1 MLYTRH
7 DLRLA
12 SRGWHGGVLEEGVVP
27 GDVLGVALNTSARQ
41 VIYTLVPRRRAARLP
56 GAIAHQTGTARTELP
71 TGEVRLTGRA
81 RVYVGGR
88 AVGHVSRVWCDRLS
102 GLVTH
107 VLVRSGGGWL
117 ARGPERVLP
126 IEAVAKLEEGRVTLA
141 LSAADYA
148 RAPIYRPDADIARD
162 LHLAIALALH
172 DPRTRRDIK
181 VRVEDGHVTLAG
193 TVDAAEQRTGA
204 VRAAEGIAG
213 VRGMTVDIVIQEALA
228 DLVEHAVEDEIS
240 HRGYTGAH
248 FRAFT
253 EHGIVYLEGTVPS
266 DNARAGLG
274 RSALGV
280 TGVRVVVNNLHVDG
294 ESPDRA
300 DGTGPLTR
308 NR

>member
-12 SRGWHGGVLEEGVVP
+12 SRGWRGGVLEEGVVP
-27 GDVLGVALNTSARQ
+27 GDVLGVALNASARQ
-41 VIYTLVPRRRAARLP
+41 VIYTLVPRRRATKLP
-56 GAIAHQTGTARTELP
+56 GAIEHQLGTARTTLP
-71 TGEVRLTGRA
+71 TGEVRLTGRS
-81 RVYVGGR
+81 RVYVDGR
-88 AVGHVSRVWCDRLS
+88 AVGRVSHVWCDRLS

-107 VLVRSGGGWL
+107 VLVRGGGGWL
-117 ARGPERVLP
+117 ARGHERVLP
-126 IEAVAKLEEGRVTLA
+126 IEAVAKLEDARVTLA
-141 LSAADYA
+141 LSGAEYA

-181 VRVEDGHVTLAG
+181 VRVEDGHVNLSG

-204 VRAAEGIAG
+204 VRAVEGIAG

-228 DLVEHAVEDEIS
+228 DLVEHAVTDEIS

-266 DNARAGLG
+266 GNARAGLE

-280 TGVRVVVNNLHVDG
+280 TGVRVVVNNLRVDG
-294 ESPDRA
+294 EPPDRA

>member
-27 GDVLGVALNTSARQ
+27 GNVLGVALNAAARQ
-41 VIYTLVPRRRAARLP
+41 VIYTLVPRRRAAKLP
-56 GAIAHQTGTARTELP
+56 GASAHQTGTARTELP

-81 RVYVGGR
+81 RVYLGGR
-88 AVGHVSRVWCDRLS
+88 AVGHVSHVWCDRLS

-107 VLVRSGGGWL
+107 VLVRAGGGL
-117 ARGPERVLP
+117 FARGPERVLP
-126 IEAVAKLEEGRVTLA
+126 IEAVAKLEEERVTLA

-148 RAPIYRPDADIARD
+148 RAPIYRPDADIAHD

-181 VRVEDGHVTLAG
+181 ARVEDGHVTLAG

-228 DLVEHAVEDEIS
+228 DLVEHAVEDEIG

-266 DNARAGLG
+266 DNARNGLE

-280 TGVRVVVNNLHVDG
+280 TGVRVVVNNLRVDG
-294 ESPDRA
+294 EPPDHA
-300 DGTGPLTR
+300 NGTGPLTR

>member
-12 SRGWHGGVLEEGVVP
+12 SRGWRGGVLEEGVVP
-27 GDVLGVALNTSARQ
+27 GDVLGVALNASARQ
-41 VIYTLVPRRRAARLP
+41 VIYTLVPRRRATKLP
-56 GAIAHQTGTARTELP
+56 GAIEHQLGTARTTLP
-71 TGEVRLTGRA
+71 TGEVRLTGRS
-81 RVYVGGR
+81 RVYVDGR
-88 AVGHVSRVWCDRLS
+88 AVGRVSHVWCDRLS

-107 VLVRSGGGWL
+107 VLVRGGGGWL
-117 ARGPERVLP
+117 ARGHERVLP
-126 IEAVAKLEEGRVTLA
+126 IEAVAKLEEARVTLA
-141 LSAADYA
+141 LSGAEYA

-181 VRVEDGHVTLAG
+181 VRVEDGHVNLSG

-204 VRAAEGIAG
+204 VRAVEGIAG

-228 DLVEHAVEDEIS
+228 DLVEHAVTDEIS

-266 DNARAGLG
+266 GNARAGLE

-280 TGVRVVVNNLHVDG
+280 TGVRVVVNNLRVDG
-294 ESPDRA
+294 EPPDRA